1 MDFYLYLP
9 LDAYYSMYCSETEGA
24 NNYNMHCLMFYLT
37 FYQFRVVKLTSPT
50 LNCVMIAGAVFLG
63 LILVLYTI
71 PIHSTDIL
79 PPLCIVSHTSIVKA
93 NMWGNV

>member
-1 MDFYLYLP
+1 MSAIQFIVP
-9 LDAYYSMYCSETEGA
+9 KQKVPIR
-24 NNYNMHCLMFYLT
+24 MHCFNILLY
-37 FYQFRVVKLTSPT
+37 FYQFRIVKLTSPT
-50 LNCVMIAGAVFLG
+50 LNCVMIAGALFLG
-63 LILVLYTI
+63 LAFVLYTI